1 VSSERCD
8 MGYPEHDLK
17 CLRPKGH
24 YSSTCPCFS
33 IYRDPKSVL
42 FGMGVYID
50 RTNGAMEGCTTWL
63 IDDEFPDD
71 IVLEVCNVKD

>member
-1 VSSERCD
+1 MSSERCE
-8 MGYPEHDLK
+8 MGYPELDLE

-42 FGMGVYID
+42 FGMGAYID
-50 RTNGAMEGCTTWL
+50 RNDGSSQECTTRL
-63 IDDEFPDD
+63 IDDEFPSD
-71 IVLEVCNVKD
+71 IILEVTGVK